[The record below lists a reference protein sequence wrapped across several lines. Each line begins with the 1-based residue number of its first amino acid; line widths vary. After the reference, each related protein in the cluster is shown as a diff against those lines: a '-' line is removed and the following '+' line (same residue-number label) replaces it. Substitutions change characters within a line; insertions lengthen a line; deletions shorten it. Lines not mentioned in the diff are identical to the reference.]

1 MQTANQNTF
10 RQPYLSVVVTS
21 RNDNHGGSLTQRMQ
35 CFLDGLFQQVDNY
48 SLDTEL
54 IIVEWNPPKG
64 RSSVKDTF
72 LWPKNLSKCVV
83 RIITVPAEL
92 HEQYAHS
99 GQLPLFQ
106 MIAKNVGI
114 RRAKGE
120 FVLATNIDILFSK
133 NIMSFLKDKLKHGQL
148 YRADRLDVPADVPRS
163 GAVDDVLL
171 WCSGSFFRINANGH
185 TSVRPGK
192 EWDSASLSTAYQ
204 NPKLRVL
211 SRIFTM
217 TNPNGLRRAKIGE
230 LAKILISS
238 IVSNLSQKCHTLRTL
253 VIDPALHTNACG
265 DFTLLSKSDWFLLRG
280 YAEWPMYSFHID
292 SILLYQAWLAGIR
305 EYYVGRDA
313 PVYHIEHGFAS
324 GYVAENPT
332 PLFDRLKSMGV
343 PFLDW
348 NAEVV
353 PLIESMRSK
362 KVSDNSNFYLLNDE
376 NWGLVN
382 FELKE
387 ELFGGAS

>member
-1 MQTANQNTF
+1 
-10 RQPYLSVVVTS
+10 
-21 RNDNHGGSLTQRMQ
+21 
-35 CFLDGLFQQVDNY
+35 
-48 SLDTEL
+48 
-54 IIVEWNPPKG
+54 
-64 RSSVKDTF
+64 
-72 LWPKNLSKCVV
+72 
-83 RIITVPAEL
+83 
-92 HEQYAHS
+92 
-99 GQLPLFQ
+99 
-106 MIAKNVGI
+106 
-114 RRAKGE
+114 
-120 FVLATNIDILFSK
+120 
-133 NIMSFLKDKLKHGQL
+133 
-148 YRADRLDVPADVPRS
+148 
-163 GAVDDVLL
+163 
-171 WCSGSFFRINANGH
+171 
-185 TSVRPGK
+185 
-192 EWDSASLSTAYQ
+192 
-204 NPKLRVL
+204 
-211 SRIFTM
+211 M

-230 LAKILISS
+230 LAKILVLSLPKYLRKFFSRSNEKSLWLTISSLISS

-348 NAEVV
+348 NSEVA
-353 PLIESMRSK
+353 PLIKSMRSK